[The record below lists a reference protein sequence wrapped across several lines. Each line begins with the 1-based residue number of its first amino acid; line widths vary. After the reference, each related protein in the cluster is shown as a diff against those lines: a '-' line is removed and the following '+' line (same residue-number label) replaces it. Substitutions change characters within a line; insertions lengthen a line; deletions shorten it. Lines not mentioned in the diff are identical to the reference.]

1 MQTIVKNPQKPRR
14 EKNSDGH
21 NSKRR
26 NSLISPRV
34 VDKSE
39 SRSISELPSV
49 PGSTIDKKM
58 ARRSNSFPDLNIA
71 ALAEAAIVEKKKSP
85 KAETPKLDR
94 YGFILKDP
102 STTGRNESVD
112 ELELALKWAKTL
124 RKYSKK
130 SLSKHARSKLKK
142 RCYAGIPDRVR
153 GEVWKLLLDIRE
165 LKENGKSENVYQNL
179 LERPVDHSSEAI
191 AIIERDLNR
200 TFPEHILFREKGGI
214 GQKRLYN
221 VLKSFSMYRSDIGY
235 CQGMGFIV
243 ALFLMYMEEED
254 AFWGLVR
261 ITTYQPYDT
270 GDLYKDKLPGLQ
282 KVYYILEKLLINV
295 LPRITSHLNSTG
307 IDIGMYSP
315 QWFITLFIYNLPFP
329 VAVRVWDVFLI
340 KGYEF
345 IYYVA
350 LAVFKILEN
359 KIMQL
364 SEMEDLLHL
373 LKLDDMNL
381 VGSQIT
387 TDLLIETALHYQK
400 KVKKKFH
407 KLEKDFMESKQKRK
421 QP

>member
-1 MQTIVKNPQKPRR
+1 
-14 EKNSDGH
+14 
-21 NSKRR
+21 
-26 NSLISPRV
+26 
-34 VDKSE
+34 
-39 SRSISELPSV
+39 
-49 PGSTIDKKM
+49 
-58 ARRSNSFPDLNIA
+58 
-71 ALAEAAIVEKKKSP
+71 
-85 KAETPKLDR
+85 
-94 YGFILKDP
+94 
-102 STTGRNESVD
+102 
-112 ELELALKWAKTL
+112 LELALKWAKTL

-130 SLSKHARSKLKK
+130 SLGKNSRSKLKK

-153 GEVWKLLLDIRE
+153 GEVWKLLLNIKE
-165 LKENGKSENVYQNL
+165 LKDNAKSENVYQNL
-179 LERPVDHSSEAI
+179 LARPVDPGSESV

-261 ITTYQPYDT
+261 LTTYQPYDT

-282 KVYYILEKLLINV
+282 KVYYILEKLLLNV
-295 LPRITSHLNSTG
+295 LPRITSHLNTTG

-329 VAVRVWDVFLI
+329 VVIRVWDVFII

-350 LAVFKILEN
+350 LAVFKILED
-359 KIMQL
+359 KIIQL

-387 TDLLIETALHYQK
+387 TDLLIETALQYQK
-400 KVKKKFH
+400 KVKKKI
-407 KLEKDFMESKQKRK
+407 L
-421 QP
+421 